1 MGRYAAIVGWGM
13 AVPERVVTND
23 ELSQTLDTSDEW
35 IRSRTGIVERRIAS
49 PNEYTS
55 VLATAAAR
63 RAIAQ
68 AGIDPHELDLVILAT
83 CTPDRLFPATA
94 CTVQANLGLARA
106 GAFDIAAA
114 CSGFVYGLS
123 VATSMIRSGAHQAVL
138 LIACDLLS
146 HILNWNDRNTCVLFG
161 DGAGA
166 VVLRASSEPLGML
179 TATLRSAG
187 EHEEMMTIEAGGT
200 QRPFTPELLDQ
211 DARFFTMNGR
221 EVFRHAVREMADS
234 MLQTVADAGLSLADI
249 ELVVPHQANVRII
262 DALARRLDLPPER
275 VFVNLERYG
284 NTSAASVPL
293 ALSEAAEQGRLRE
306 GDYALL
312 SAFGGGLTWASA
324 VVRWGRGV
332 A

>member
-1 MGRYAAIVGWGM
+1 
-13 AVPERVVTND
+13 
-23 ELSQTLDTSDEW
+23 
-35 IRSRTGIVERRIAS
+35 
-49 PNEYTS
+49 
-55 VLATAAAR
+55 
-63 RAIAQ
+63 
-68 AGIDPHELDLVILAT
+68 
-83 CTPDRLFPATA
+83 
-94 CTVQANLGLARA
+94 
-106 GAFDIAAA
+106 
-114 CSGFVYGLS
+114 
-123 VATSMIRSGAHQAVL
+123 
-138 LIACDLLS
+138 
-146 HILNWNDRNTCVLFG
+146 
-161 DGAGA
+161 
-166 VVLRASSEPLGML
+166 ML

>member
-1 MGRYAAIVGWGM
+1 M
-13 AVPERVVTND
+13 
-23 ELSQTLDTSDEW
+23 
-35 IRSRTGIVERRIAS
+35 
-49 PNEYTS
+49 
-55 VLATAAAR
+55 
-63 RAIAQ
+63 
-68 AGIDPHELDLVILAT
+68 
-83 CTPDRLFPATA
+83 
-94 CTVQANLGLARA
+94 VQANLGLSRA

-138 LIACDLLS
+138 LIACDLFS

-187 EHEEMMTIEAGGT
+187 EHEAMMMIEAGGT
-200 QRPFTPELLDQ
+200 RHPFTPELLDQ

>member
-1 MGRYAAIVGWGM
+1 M
-13 AVPERVVTND
+13 ALPKRVVTND
-23 ELSQTLDTSDEW
+23 DLSRTLDTSDEW

-49 PNEYTS
+49 PDEYTS
-55 VLATAAAR
+55 VLATTAAR
-63 RAIAQ
+63 HALDQ
-68 AGIDPHELDLVILAT
+68 ASIDPQAIDLVVLAT

-94 CTVQANLGLARA
+94 CAVQANLGLSRA

-138 LIACDLLS
+138 LIACDLFS

-166 VVLRASSEPLGML
+166 VVLCATAEPRGML
-179 TATLRSAG
+179 AATLRSAG
-187 EHEEMMTIEAGGT
+187 EHEELMAIVAGGT
-200 QRPFTPELLDQ
+200 RHPLTPERLAQ
-211 DARFFTMNGR
+211 GERCFTMNGR

-234 MLQTVADAGLSLADI
+234 ALHVVADAGLHLDDI
-249 ELVVPHQANVRII
+249 RLFVPHQANQRII
-262 DALARRLDLPPER
+262 DALARRLNLAPER
-275 VFVNLERYG
+275 IMVNLDRYG

-293 ALSEAAEQGRLRE
+293 ALCEAADEGRLCE
-306 GDYALL
+306 GDYVLL

-324 VVRWGRGV
+324 VVRWGSG
-332 A
+332 AP